1 MKENMSDELSTGGK
15 EYLSRLV
22 GIAEKL
28 AALRKWI
35 DGQRDTIMGLPQIV
49 LNSAAFLW
57 LDKQHDQL
65 DLILFNLGNA
75 IQLCS
80 GPK

>member
-1 MKENMSDELSTGGK
+1 
-15 EYLSRLV
+15 
-22 GIAEKL
+22 
-28 AALRKWI
+28 
-35 DGQRDTIMGLPQIV
+35 MGLPQSV

>member
-1 MKENMSDELSTGGK
+1 MKGNMPDELSTGGK

-22 GIAEKL
+22 GIAEKVP
-28 AALRKWI
+28 ALRKWI
-35 DGQRDTIMGLPQIV
+35 DGQRDTVMGLPQSE

-57 LDKQHDQL
+57 LDEQYDQL
-65 DLILFNLGNA
+65 ALVLVNLGSA
-75 IQLCS
+75 IRLRS

>member
-1 MKENMSDELSTGGK
+1 
-15 EYLSRLV
+15 
-22 GIAEKL
+22 
-28 AALRKWI
+28 
-35 DGQRDTIMGLPQIV
+35 V

-65 DLILFNLGNA
+65 DLILVNLGNA